1 MFYELAN
8 RLAKRIFILCDNAV
22 SIHHQK
28 DGGLCCCAQSKAEV
42 RQSLLDSLWQ
52 SVQHAWLDPFPHR
65 SRCLLY
71 AGLALSVFLTDS
83 PFLTYSQ
90 SQAFHWRTQR
100 LLNYYLADESASCG
114 IRDDCHSKTLIWVS
128 VILSLCNNCWI
139 FTGRFEITFKNNVL
153 HEFFITFC
161 LELFLVTVSSDIFV
175 FNLHA
180 LQSVV

>member
-1 MFYELAN
+1 MTE
-8 RLAKRIFILCDNAV
+8 
-22 SIHHQK
+22 
-28 DGGLCCCAQSKAEV
+28 
-42 RQSLLDSLWQ
+42 

-71 AGLALSVFLTDS
+71 AGLALSVFLTES

-114 IRDDCHSKTLIWVS
+114 IHDDCHSKTLMWVS
-128 VILSLCNNCWI
+128 VILSLCKNCWI

-153 HEFFITFC
+153 HEFFYHILLGIIFSNLVLTYLSLIFTLC
-161 LELFLVTVSSDIFV
+161 SQLFKKNPSWCNGSL
-175 FNLHA
+175 NERE
-180 LQSVV
+180 VVDCA

>member
-1 MFYELAN
+1 MQWAFTT
-8 RLAKRIFILCDNAV
+8 KKMIWRIVLLCTIK
-22 SIHHQK
+22 SRGK
-28 DGGLCCCAQSKAEV
+28 TEPFGSFMTE
-42 RQSLLDSLWQ
+42 

-71 AGLALSVFLTDS
+71 AGLALSVFLTES

-114 IRDDCHSKTLIWVS
+114 IHDDCHSKTLMWVS
-128 VILSLCNNCWI
+128 VILSLCKNCWI

-153 HEFFITFC
+153 HEFFYHI
-161 LELFLVTVSSDIFV
+161 LLGIIFS
-175 FNLHA
+175 NC
-180 LQSVV
+180 